1 MPQRHPVSSSML
13 IRISLLLACSF
24 GLLSPT
30 AYGIPL
36 MGDDEVEASKASGDA
51 PEEGLPSLEEKIQ
64 GLTAKDGFLTTYPDP
79 DHGSYWLRL
88 PAPTE
93 GDVSQRLLYVEGL
106 RTGLGSNPVGLDR
119 GQINNS
125 YIIDI
130 RVLGNR
136 VLFQAAN
143 LDFRADTTD
152 PGELQATA
160 ESFAPSVIWAGAVA
174 AKDADGDVL
183 VDLASFLVR
192 DAHGVEA
199 TTRETEQGRY
209 VLDADRSAVD
219 FSAALSF
226 PDNLEL
232 EALLT
237 YKLEADEPGV
247 LIAETAPTGS
257 SFSLVQHHS
266 LIRLPDDG
274 FEPRVADP
282 RMPFFGPSY
291 ADYAAP
297 LTESIH
303 KRLIA
308 RHRLIKKNPGA
319 ERSEAV
325 EPIVY
330 YVDHGAPEP
339 IRSALLE
346 GARWW
351 SEAFEAAGFIDGYQ
365 VKVLPEDVHPLDV
378 RYNVIQWVHRST
390 RGWSYGNA
398 ISDPRT
404 GEIVKGHVSLGSLR
418 VRQDRLIFEGLFGA
432 EATGKGGPNDPLEL
446 ALARI
451 RQLAAHEVGH
461 TLGLT
466 HNFAASTYGDRES
479 VMDYPAPWIQ
489 APEGGGL
496 DGSKAYGVGV
506 GAWDVMSIRYGYS
519 ELPSGAEGQKA
530 LGAMVRESIDR
541 GLLFLSD
548 EDARP
553 AGASDPRASLWDNG
567 SDAVASLE
575 EVLTVR
581 RRALDH
587 FGSGNLA
594 EGRPVAFLQEVLVPI
609 YLYHR
614 YQLDAAV
621 KTIGGMEYTYAVN
634 GDGQT
639 ATAPISAERQGRA
652 LEVVLRLLEP
662 EELDLPDRVIEL
674 MAPRPYRYERNREMF
689 AGSSELF
696 FDPMAAAAVAA
707 DQVLASLL
715 HPERLARAADFH
727 RRLSMLPGPE
737 QILEEISTRVFADAS
752 ESSRR
757 AGIRREVQRLFV
769 HHLMTLSADSGV
781 VGEVRFRVDQVLE
794 KLSDRL
800 AGGGEHEKWL
810 STSIDRFSDRPFVA
824 HPDGGGAPPAPPG
837 SPIGSPFRDPL
848 HSKVAA
854 QGAQAMGCGFA
865 GGL

>member
-1 MPQRHPVSSSML
+1 MPHRHPSSPLSFIWIGML
-13 IRISLLLACSF
+13 LAWGSSLLVPNVYAV
-24 GLLSPT
+24 PAPANET
-30 AYGIPL
+30 AG
-36 MGDDEVEASKASGDA
+36 ETDA
-51 PEEGLPSLEEKIQ
+51 QGTPVVGLEEKVRA
-64 GLTAKDGFLTTYPDP
+64 LEEREGFLTTYPDP
-79 DHGSYWLRL
+79 DRGNYWLRL

-119 GQINNS
+119 GQINHS

-130 RVLGNR
+130 RILGNR

-152 PGELQATA
+152 SGERRATA

-174 AKDADGDVL
+174 AKAENGDVL
-183 VDLASFLVR
+183 VDIAPFLVR
-192 DAHGVEA
+192 DAHEVEA

-209 VLDADRSAVD
+209 SLDVERSAVD
-219 FSAALSF
+219 FASSLSF

-237 YKLEADEPGV
+237 YKLDADEPGA
-247 LIAETAPTGS
+247 LIKQTAPTGS

-282 RMPFFGPSY
+282 RMPYFGPSY

-319 ERSEAV
+319 EKSEAV

-351 SEAFEAAGFIDGYQ
+351 SKAFEAAGFIDGYQ
-365 VKVLPEDVHPLDV
+365 VKVLPKDVHPLDI

-398 ISDPRT
+398 ITDPRT

-432 EATGKGGPNDPLEL
+432 EATGKGGANDPLEL

-451 RQLAAHEVGH
+451 RQLSAHEVGH

-489 APEGGGL
+489 APESGGL
-496 DGSKAYGVGV
+496 DGSRAYGVGV
-506 GAWDVMSIRYGYS
+506 GEWDVLSIRYGYS
-519 ELPSGAEGQKA
+519 ELPSGAEGQNA
-530 LGAMVRESIDR
+530 LNAIVQESLDR
-541 GLLFLSD
+541 GLLFLGD

-553 AGASDPRASLWDNG
+553 AGASDPRGSLWDNG

-581 RRALDH
+581 RRALDG
-587 FGSGNLA
+587 FGPGNLPK
-594 EGRPVAFLQEVLVPI
+594 GQPVAFLQEVLVPI

-621 KTIGGMEYTYAVN
+621 KTIGGMEYSYAVN

-639 ATAPISAERQGRA
+639 VSEPISAARQEKA
-652 LEVVLRLLEP
+652 LDVVLRLLEP

-696 FDPMAAAAVAA
+696 FDPIAAAAVVA
-707 DQVLASLL
+707 DQVLAAVLN
-715 HPERLARAADFH
+715 PERLARSADFH
-727 RRLSMLPGPE
+727 RRLAMLPGPE
-737 QILEEISTRVFADAS
+737 QILAQISARIFAETS
-752 ESSRR
+752 ESPRR
-757 AGIRREVQRLFV
+757 AGIRREVQRLFI
-769 HHLMTLSADSGV
+769 HHLMTLSADPTV
-781 VGEVRFRVDQVLE
+781 AGEVRFRVDQHLE
-794 KLSDRL
+794 QLSDRL
-800 AGGGEHEKWL
+800 AGGSSHEKWL
-810 STSIDRFSDRPFVA
+810 SASMDRFSDRPFVA
-824 HPDGGGAPPAPPG
+824 SPEGGGAPPAPPG
-837 SPIGSPFRDPL
+837 SPIGSPSHDLL
-848 HSKVAA
+848 HLKAPGL
-854 QGAQAMGCGFA
+854 GAHTKGCGFA
-865 GGL
+865 GRP